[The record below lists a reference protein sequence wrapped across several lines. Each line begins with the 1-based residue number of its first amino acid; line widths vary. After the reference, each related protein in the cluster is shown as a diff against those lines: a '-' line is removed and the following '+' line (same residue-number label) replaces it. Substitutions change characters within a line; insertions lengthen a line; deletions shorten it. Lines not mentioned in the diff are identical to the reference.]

1 MDFLFVRAC
10 VLVFSRFYMKLGE
23 IGFTLVRFDGQLH
36 NGFLDIDMNKT
47 KRCHRL
53 ASLSVT
59 GGFLDGLYFDF
70 DEKLNCI
77 IGARG
82 TGKTT
87 VLEFVRYALDAMGD
101 EASARKRVEL
111 LVEGNLRG
119 GRIELSIQNRDGL
132 AYIVSRPAGESPV
145 VLDANRVPTEINLRS
160 GGLFSVDIFSQNEVE
175 AVADEAGS
183 QLKLID
189 NFQAAQIAMIN
200 HRIRSMMADLDSN
213 ASRII
218 PLRQKIDAI
227 TEELR
232 TLPSVEE
239 QLKIFTIKG
248 GDDAVAINKAHDL
261 KALRDRESRAFNVIN
276 EKLCEVYNAVQV
288 NYGKISELIS
298 TTITD
303 EMLNGPNG
311 PIVVELRNDILAC
324 QDKVDQFLQRATQ
337 RIHQSGTRF
346 VELSEKLSL
355 THKQQEMDFYKLLEK
370 HKEAQGKAAER
381 SRLERTRNELKAKER
396 EQLHL
401 TEQLKTLRHERTDL
415 LQKLSEL
422 RDERYGLRKKTVEEI
437 NTALSPAIRVS
448 LVQYGD
454 LSQYQR
460 LLEETL
466 RGNRLQQRVVAAKIV
481 NAFWPTALTEVI
493 KDWDTHALVDK
504 AELNSEQAGKVIDAL
519 AGSKVLFKLETV
531 ELDDRPKIELN
542 DNGNFKETSELST
555 GQKCTTILP
564 ILLLDSENPLLID
577 QPEDNLDNRFVFESI
592 VANINE
598 TKQRRQ
604 LIFVTHN
611 PNIPV
616 LGEADRVFV
625 MDSDGTTARKLN
637 AGSVD
642 DCKENIVTLL
652 EGGEDAFRRRGQRY
666 AS

>member
-1 MDFLFVRAC
+1 MITDKNR
-10 VLVFSRFYMKLGE
+10 
-23 IGFTLVRFDGQLH
+23 
-36 NGFLDIDMNKT
+36 T

-53 ASLSVT
+53 TSLSVT
-59 GGFLDGLYFDF
+59 GGFLDGLCVDF

-87 VLEFVRYALDAMGD
+87 VLEFVRYALDAIGD
-101 EASARKRVEL
+101 DASAWKRVES

-119 GRIELSIQNRDGL
+119 GRIELAIQNRDGL
-132 AYIVSRPAGESPV
+132 AYIVSRSAGEPPL
-145 VLDANRVPTEINLRS
+145 VLDANRAPTEINLRS

-200 HRIRSMMADLDSN
+200 HRIRSLVADLDSN
-213 ASRII
+213 ASRIV

-239 QLKIFTIKG
+239 QLKTYTVEG
-248 GDDAVAINKAHDL
+248 GDDAAAINRAHDL
-261 KALRDRESRAFNVIN
+261 KALRDRESRAFKAVN
-276 EKLCEVYNAVQV
+276 ERLREVYHAIQGNF
-288 NYGKISELIS
+288 GKIGELIP
-298 TTITD
+298 TTITA
-303 EMLNGPNG
+303 EMLSGPNG
-311 PIVVELRNDILAC
+311 PIVVELRDDILAC
-324 QDKVDQFLQRATQ
+324 QEEVDQFLQQVTQ
-337 RIHQSGTRF
+337 RIHQSGTRLG
-346 VELSEKLSL
+346 ELTEKLNL
-355 THKQQEMDFYKLLEK
+355 THKQQEMDFYMLLEK
-370 HKEAQGKAAER
+370 HKEAQGKATER

-396 EQLHL
+396 QQSHLMEQMKAL
-401 TEQLKTLRHERTDL
+401 QYERTGF
-415 LQKLSEL
+415 LQKLSEF
-422 RDERYGLRKKTVEEI
+422 RDERYEVRKKTVEEI
-437 NTALSPAIRVS
+437 NTAVSPAIRVS
-448 LVQYGD
+448 LVQCGD

-460 LLEETL
+460 LLEDTL
-466 RGNRLQQRVVAAKIV
+466 RGNRLQQRVVAAKII
-481 NAFWPTALTEVI
+481 NAFWPTALTEVV
-493 KDWDTHALVDK
+493 KNRDAHALVDK
-504 AELNSEQAGKVIDAL
+504 AELNPEQAGKVIDVL
-519 AGSKVLFKLETV
+519 AESDALFKLETV

-542 DNGNFKETSELST
+542 DNGNFKATSELST

-577 QPEDNLDNRFVFESI
+577 QPEDNLDNRFVFENI
-592 VANINE
+592 VANINQ
-598 TKQRRQ
+598 TKRRRQ

-652 EGGEDAFRRRGQRY
+652 EGGKDAFERRGQRY